1 MAVPPSKT
9 RLLHFSTG
17 RFLRGGER
25 QALLLHKGLLGRGI
39 ASTMVCN
46 KSGELCA
53 EAMKNTLAVAWN
65 GEWDITALIRF
76 ITICRARKPSLIH
89 CHDGHSLSHAAVAGA
104 LFRIPVVYTRRVIFP
119 IGASFFSTWKY
130 RSCAAVIA
138 VSEAVAQQC
147 RDVVPASRVH
157 VVGDG
162 VDCSAPLLGRDEAR
176 KRLGIPRGCFAVGT
190 VAHFTREK
198 DFALVYYLGG
208 RLEAENPDVKLVCI
222 GPYDEKRK
230 KRLSLPESLVCTGPL
245 DNAVQYYGAF
255 DAYVSTSSYE
265 GLGSALLDAVVRDIP
280 AVAVDAEG
288 TRDIFPQG
296 HPLVMR
302 GDYEAFAAAVAAMVR
317 GYEAATAEAK
327 RCGARA
333 RDIFSV
339 DAMVEKTLTIYA
351 ALA

>member
-1 MAVPPSKT
+1 
-9 RLLHFSTG
+9 
-17 RFLRGGER
+17 
-25 QALLLHKGLLGRGI
+25 
-39 ASTMVCN
+39 
-46 KSGELCA
+46 
-53 EAMKNTLAVAWN
+53 
-65 GEWDITALIRF
+65 
-76 ITICRARKPSLIH
+76 
-89 CHDGHSLSHAAVAGA
+89 
-104 LFRIPVVYTRRVIFP
+104 
-119 IGASFFSTWKY
+119 
-130 RSCAAVIA
+130 
-138 VSEAVAQQC
+138 
-147 RDVVPASRVH
+147 
-157 VVGDG
+157 
-162 VDCSAPLLGRDEAR
+162 
-176 KRLGIPRGCFAVGT
+176 
-190 VAHFTREK
+190 
-198 DFALVYYLGG
+198 
-208 RLEAENPDVKLVCI
+208 VKLVCI